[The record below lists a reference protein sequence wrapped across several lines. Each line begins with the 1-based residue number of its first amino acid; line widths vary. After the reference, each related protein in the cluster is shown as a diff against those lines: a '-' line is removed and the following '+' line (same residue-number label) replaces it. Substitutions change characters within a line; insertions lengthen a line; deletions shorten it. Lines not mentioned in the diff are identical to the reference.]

1 MKKLILI
8 ICILLYGQNY
18 LKGQEIWQ
26 HLSGLSDQ
34 YLWKVYATS
43 TDTIFVVGSTNRF
56 GGLGMIAKSTDGGY
70 NWTKTFTESNNL
82 LKDVAF
88 YNKNIGFVVG
98 ENGVIM
104 KTTNSGIDW
113 NIKTTNT
120 QQNLNAIA
128 FTDLNN
134 IWAVGDNGII
144 IHSTNEGESWQ
155 IVDLQIT
162 SNLND
167 IAFRNEVGF
176 IAGNNRQLYKTI
188 NSGIVWENEIINI
201 ASSEIPLNYY
211 SLSLPINNSSIFL
224 SSGDWSESIRSILHK
239 ELTTSWSYE
248 SGPSISSYTF
258 INDSIGYSAFCGILT
273 NGGENAINVYKSNE
287 KEFNWNCVKEF
298 YSWNTMIDPYHSD
311 FSTVNDTIIYLVSG
325 NIILKHFPTITTE
338 VEKNYTEK
346 KNLSVKKIDNRIRI
360 STAQLTFNSIE
371 VFDTFGKRV
380 FLENFDEKISEENV
394 NISNYS
400 TGVYLVKV
408 TFDNKTTETVK
419 IIKN

>member
-1 MKKLILI
+1 MKKLLLL

-18 LKGQEIWQ
+18 VNGQEIWQ

-43 TDTIFVVGSTNRF
+43 LDTVFVTGSTSSF

-70 NWTKTFTESNNL
+70 NWTKTYTESNNL
-82 LKDVAF
+82 LKEIAF

-98 ENGVIM
+98 EKGIIL
-104 KTTNSGIDW
+104 KTTNGGVDW
-113 NIKTTNT
+113 NLKTSNT

-128 FTDLNN
+128 LVDLNN
-134 IWAVGDNGII
+134 IWAVGDNGLI
-144 IHSTNEGESWQ
+144 IHSTDEGENWQ

-167 IAFRNEVGF
+167 IAFRNEMGF
-176 IAGNNRQLYKTI
+176 ITGNNRQLYKTI
-188 NSGIVWENEIINI
+188 NSGIAWENEIVNI
-201 ASSEIPLNYY
+201 AGSETPLNYY
-211 SLSLPINNSSIFL
+211 SLSLPINNSRIFL
-224 SSGDWSESIRSILHK
+224 SGGDRSGSINFILHK

-248 SGPSISSYTF
+248 SAPSISSYTF

-273 NGGENAINVYKSNE
+273 NGGENVINVYKTNG
-287 KEFNWNCVKEF
+287 KEFNWNYVKEF
-298 YSWNTMIDPYHSD
+298 HSWNTMIDTYHSD
-311 FSTVNDTIIYLVSG
+311 FSTINDTIIYFVTG
-325 NIILKHFPTITTE
+325 NVILKHFPTITTE
-338 VEKNYTEK
+338 IEKNYTGK
-346 KNLSVKKIDNRIRI
+346 IYLSVHKIENRIRI

-371 VFDTFGKRV
+371 IFDTFGKKM
-380 FLENFDEKISEENV
+380 FSKNFHEKNSEEYV

-408 TFDNKTTETVK
+408 TFDNKTAETVK
-419 IIKN
+419 IIKE